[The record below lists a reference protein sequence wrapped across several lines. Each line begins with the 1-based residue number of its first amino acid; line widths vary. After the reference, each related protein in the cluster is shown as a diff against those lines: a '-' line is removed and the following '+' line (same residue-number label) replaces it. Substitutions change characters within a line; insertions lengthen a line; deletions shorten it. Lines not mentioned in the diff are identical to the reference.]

1 MAPIDTFET
10 TILPPVMVFSPATE
24 ILPDRL
30 DVSSDAPTTRASP
43 RSNPLVSL
51 DPVDAPD
58 SADEP
63 LRFAVAVD
71 VPIDAPEMRS
81 PSTSES
87 APVDSLC
94 PVELPVNLDVARKT
108 ADVEDEQS
116 DCPPSRAVARTV
128 ALLVELPEVDP
139 DRLLSDAS
147 ETSSVPDVELEH
159 ADAPDNGARPRMV
172 ADAADVP
179 LVAPPRM
186 HVARSV
192 LPAIDEHVEA
202 P

>member
-1 MAPIDTFET
+1 MAP
-10 TILPPVMVFSPATE
+10 
-24 ILPDRL
+24 
-30 DVSSDAPTTRASP
+30 
-43 RSNPLVSL
+43 
-51 DPVDAPD
+51 
-58 SADEP
+58 
-63 LRFAVAVD
+63 
-71 VPIDAPEMRS
+71 
-81 PSTSES
+81 
-87 APVDSLC
+87 
-94 PVELPVNLDVARKT
+94 
-108 ADVEDEQS
+108 
-116 DCPPSRAVARTV
+116 
-128 ALLVELPEVDP
+128 LVELPAVAP